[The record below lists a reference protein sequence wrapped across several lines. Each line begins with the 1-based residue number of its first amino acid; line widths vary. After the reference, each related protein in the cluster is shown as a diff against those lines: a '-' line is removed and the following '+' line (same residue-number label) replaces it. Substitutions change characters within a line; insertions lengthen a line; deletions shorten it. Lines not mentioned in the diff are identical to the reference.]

1 MRYKYLAL
9 GFFIIFVFLGS
20 AWAQKPQQCSI
31 TSDGT
36 PPPVNAGSTHA
47 FTTSCPNPVW
57 SVSGPGSMNPST
69 GVYTAPA
76 VVWAQDVSRG
86 QQLLPND
93 SVYKLPI
100 NGLPVDSRSSYW
112 MRRASDD
119 TPGNPTFH
127 TFKLLQ
133 PGLLN
138 FYDNVVNSSTPT
150 QLMHFQ
156 YATDSVPYQ
165 DTRFPIPLPPNV
177 NMQNGWSQDVLV
189 ARDRHIFAIN
199 IQTGDDAE
207 MYNLF
212 MDYRTYL
219 ITSGNPTTIAYT
231 TNSIR
236 TLQSPIRVYI
246 SGITGGCSIL
256 NGNYMASVLSQTPGI
271 GGTLGIPVD
280 TTGLT
285 CNMGR
290 PIMSGLSVLCNLCN
304 SQGGQHWFSYS
315 NAITGGTDAGGS
327 PLSATSVHMQEWWN
341 VVQQDILDPAC
352 NCVTLGHAIRTTL
365 SNQYISPRNLWPAV
379 QGNGVVGGHPNMS
392 LLSAT
397 TGATTTFTIESNR
410 CGPGSSQSYLQCQL
424 PCNGFTYT
432 IGCQFHIVIGNF
444 HPYTGAWAA
453 ANNTWLATAVS
464 NTSFSIPLNSTGFPS
479 LPSGGTF
486 IFDWLPYGAHLR
498 LKSSFNVGEFCSNT
512 SLTDK
517 CPYEKAILNTLQVY
531 GLVLLDGTVPSD
543 NWDSGIVSSE
553 FDPQQLTDAV
563 LDLRRNVGFQ
573 NVDQYFEVADVH
585 GQQIDFTPYTQTNNQ
600 IGLTAH
606 NRVTVTVSSPGFSP
620 VSMDVQLQ
628 GTAVG
633 TDRERIAIVTGATY
647 QINSWVTGNEDT
659 DATYSLSPPVA
670 GAYVSASGLI
680 TAPSSL
686 SALTRTTVIITS
698 VADSTANAYVDVYFI
713 PVSPDGS
720 VRLNF
725 GQHSTSY
732 TDHLGNVW
740 WGNTVGGWDTTYE
753 ISDGVG
759 FAYLQ
764 GTWQVHSLL
773 WSGTTDAQLYAQS
786 TTSENDTNLSI
797 ALPNGSYNLTLYGEP
812 GNNVTAAGHNVYD
825 VEINGVVAASYNDG
839 YLLAGGLYRG
849 YTSHYNAT
857 VTNGILQFNGRIRE
871 YDLNGFGMSMSSLL
885 IAPRGR

>member
-1 MRYKYLAL
+1 
-9 GFFIIFVFLGS
+9 
-20 AWAQKPQQCSI
+20 
-31 TSDGT
+31 
-36 PPPVNAGSTHA
+36 
-47 FTTSCPNPVW
+47 
-57 SVSGPGSMNPST
+57 
-69 GVYTAPA
+69 
-76 VVWAQDVSRG
+76 
-86 QQLLPND
+86 
-93 SVYKLPI
+93 
-100 NGLPVDSRSSYW
+100 
-112 MRRASDD
+112 
-119 TPGNPTFH
+119 
-127 TFKLLQ
+127 
-133 PGLLN
+133 
-138 FYDNVVNSSTPT
+138 
-150 QLMHFQ
+150 
-156 YATDSVPYQ
+156 
-165 DTRFPIPLPPNV
+165 
-177 NMQNGWSQDVLV
+177 
-189 ARDRHIFAIN
+189 
-199 IQTGDDAE
+199 
-207 MYNLF
+207 
-212 MDYRTYL
+212 
-219 ITSGNPTTIAYT
+219 
-231 TNSIR
+231 
-236 TLQSPIRVYI
+236 
-246 SGITGGCSIL
+246 
-256 NGNYMASVLSQTPGI
+256 
-271 GGTLGIPVD
+271 
-280 TTGLT
+280 
-285 CNMGR
+285 
-290 PIMSGLSVLCNLCN
+290 
-304 SQGGQHWFSYS
+304 
-315 NAITGGTDAGGS
+315 
-327 PLSATSVHMQEWWN
+327 
-341 VVQQDILDPAC
+341 
-352 NCVTLGHAIRTTL
+352 
-365 SNQYISPRNLWPAV
+365 
-379 QGNGVVGGHPNMS
+379 
-392 LLSAT
+392 
-397 TGATTTFTIESNR
+397 
-410 CGPGSSQSYLQCQL
+410 
-424 PCNGFTYT
+424 
-432 IGCQFHIVIGNF
+432 VIGNF

-553 FDPQQLTDAV
+553 FDPQQLTDAAV
-563 LDLRRNVGFQ
+563 DLRRNVGFQ

-740 WGNTVGGWDTTYE
+740 WGNLVGGWDTTYE

-764 GTWQVHSLL
+764 GTWQAHSLQ
-773 WSGTTDAQLYAQS
+773 WAGTTDAQLYAQS

-839 YLLAGGLYRG
+839 YLLAGGQYRG